1 MRKKRRIAVT
11 GLNGVIG
18 KKLAEALTSDN
29 FIIDLYHNV
38 ISKNKANKHVFL
50 DLSKRRNIAK
60 ALEAANPDIIVH
72 MAAITHI
79 DGCEDDRKNGESGI
93 VWKVNVGGT
102 REIARFAFRNHIPI
116 VFLSTECVFDG
127 KKEYFAEGDKKR
139 PISWYGL
146 TKSAAEDAIFE
157 SGASF
162 TVIRSV
168 VAYHKEDNEKTIY
181 GKILNGLKA
190 NGKVFM
196 VDDQLFT
203 PTYTKD
209 IVRAINK
216 VIDKNLKGILHV
228 APVKNIS
235 PYAFAKLI
243 AARHKF
249 GELVVEN
256 TKLRK
261 LYGHEK
267 ASLRLKN
274 SSLLTEH
281 SRKILKF
288 KAKSPEKVI

>member
-1 MRKKRRIAVT
+1 MRKKKRIAIT

-18 KKLAEALTSDN
+18 KKLADALTSDS
-29 FIIDLYHNV
+29 FVIDLYHNTS
-38 ISKNKANKHVFL
+38 SKNKANKRIFL
-50 DLSKRRNIAK
+50 DLSKKRNIAK
-60 ALEAANPDIIVH
+60 ALDEAMPDIIVH

-79 DGCEDDRKNGESGI
+79 DGCEDDRKKGKEGI
-93 VWKVNVGGT
+93 VWKVNVEGT
-102 REIARFAFRNHIPI
+102 NEIARFASKNNVPI
-116 VFLSTECVFDG
+116 IFLSTECVFDG
-127 KKEYFAEGDKKR
+127 KKEYFAENDKKK

-168 VAYHKEDNEKTIY
+168 VAYHKNDASKTIY
-181 GKILNGLKA
+181 GKILAGLKK
-190 NGKVFM
+190 NSKVLM

-209 IVRAINK
+209 IVKAINK
-216 VIDKNLKGILHV
+216 VIDKNVKGILHV
-228 APVKNIS
+228 APVESIS
-235 PYAFAKLI
+235 PYSFAKLI

-249 GELVVEN
+249 EEFVVEK
-256 TKLRK
+256 TKLKK

-274 SSLLTEH
+274 SSLLSEY